1 MIMDYD
7 IQTGTANYKQIKNI
21 ISKTET
27 YQFIADKEFKKEEIT
42 IIINNNIILTFHVD
56 EDYAVLFNVLED
68 LANTKGGIFE
78 NFVYEMQEYD
88 MLYKIYN

>member
-27 YQFIADKEFKKEEIT
+27 YQFIADKEFKNEEIT
-42 IIINNNIILTFHVD
+42 IIINNNIILTFHVE

-68 LANTKGGIFE
+68 LANTKAGIFE
-78 NFVYEMQEYD
+78 KFVYEMQEYN
-88 MLYKIYN
+88 MLYNIYN